1 MKQRY
6 LLTTAR
12 AEALYDIC
20 RTLPIYDYHCH
31 LSPKEIWED
40 KEFTDIADMWLGGDH
55 YKWQLM
61 RAAGIEERYIT
72 GSADGRE
79 KFRAYAETIEFSAGN
94 PLYHWT
100 EMELALYF
108 DIDTPLN
115 SQTADEIYDQANR
128 VIRERHYSPRRLI
141 EMSRVAYIG
150 TTDDPAD
157 DLPYHEKLRTIREE
171 FPTVVAPS
179 FRTDNLLLV
188 RREGYLDYLTRFG
201 KAAGIEI
208 TDLASLDAA
217 IEQRLAYF
225 CHLGC
230 RFSDIGI
237 PFFPHREGSDA
248 DAEAVLGQVLR
259 GEAVTDEAYSAFLYR
274 MYRFLGGLYRKYH
287 VVMQWHLAVHRNANS
302 RLFAALGGDC
312 GGDTIGDAIS
322 GRAIIAMLD
331 AIEKDGGLPRTIL
344 YTLNPIMNEQL
355 ATITKAFPRAR
366 LGTAWWF
373 NDHKDGIADMIRV
386 IARNGHIGSFL
397 GMLTDSRSFL
407 SYARHDYFR
416 RILCS
421 VLAEWEE
428 SGEYSGNTVKLA
440 EKICCENIKTLI
452 GDKLW
457 K

>member
-1 MKQRY
+1 MY
-6 LLTTAR
+6 R
-12 AEALYDIC
+12 ACCD
-20 RTLPIYDYHCH
+20 LPIYDYHCH

-40 KEFTDIADMWLGGDH
+40 REFSDIADMWLGGDH

-72 GSADGRE
+72 GSASGRE
-79 KFRAYAETIEFSAGN
+79 KFRAYAEAIEFAAGN

-100 EMELALYF
+100 GMELALYF
-108 DIDTPLN
+108 DIHTPLN
-115 SQTADEIYDQANR
+115 PATAGEIYDQANR
-128 VIRERHYSPRRLI
+128 VICERHYSPRRLI
-141 EMSRVAYIG
+141 GMSRVAYIA
-150 TTDDPAD
+150 TTDDPAE
-157 DLPYHEKLRTIREE
+157 DLPYHEKLAAIRDV
-171 FPTVVAPS
+171 FPTVVTPS
-179 FRTDNLLLV
+179 FRTDNLLLI
-188 RREGYLDYLTRFG
+188 RREGYPDYLTRFG
-201 KAAGIEI
+201 KAAGIPI

-217 IEQRLAYF
+217 IESRLAYF
-225 CHLGC
+225 CRLGC

-237 PFFPHREGSDA
+237 PFFPDREGNDA
-248 DAEAVLGQVLR
+248 DAEAVLGQVLL

-274 MYRFLGGLYRKYH
+274 MYRFLGGLYRKYD
-287 VVMQWHLAVHRNANS
+287 VVMQWHLAVHHNANS

-312 GGDTIGDAIS
+312 GGDTIGDPIS

-331 AIEKDGGLPRTIL
+331 AIEQDGGLPHTVL
-344 YTLNPIMNEQL
+344 YTLNPTMNEQL

-366 LGTAWWF
+366 MGTAWWF

-386 IARNGHIGSFL
+386 IARNGHLGSFL

-421 VLAEWEE
+421 VLAEWQE
-428 SGEYSGNTVKLA
+428 SGEYSGDTAKLA
-440 EKICCENIKTLI
+440 KKICCENIQTLI
-452 GDKLW
+452 GETLW